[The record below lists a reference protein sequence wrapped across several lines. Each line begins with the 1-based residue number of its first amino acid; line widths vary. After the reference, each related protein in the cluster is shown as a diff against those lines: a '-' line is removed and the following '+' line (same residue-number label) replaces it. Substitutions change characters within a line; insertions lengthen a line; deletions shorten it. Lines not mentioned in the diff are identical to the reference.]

1 LEAATLPLFIR
12 KMDKYIISGYC
23 RIKENWIE
31 TSREGRQYNTQFAD
45 FSDFMKSLY
54 LSGGI
59 DYPKFYKMDNLC
71 KIALISSE
79 YLVKETG
86 LRGKYD
92 AESIG
97 IIIENRSASIDSDSR
112 HAESFKDKR
121 NYFPSP
127 AIFVYT
133 LPNIAVGEICI
144 RNGIKGENA
153 LFIFDEF
160 DADFVF
166 DYINILLKTKKVESC
181 LGGWIE
187 YSQNGYESFLFLV
200 EEENK
205 LEQKEK
211 TIPFTKEELKK
222 VYFKN

>member
-1 LEAATLPLFIR
+1 MLPLFTG
-12 KMDKYIISGYC
+12 KMDKYLISGFC

-31 TSREGRQYNTQFAD
+31 TSGEGKQYYTQSAD

-54 LSGGI
+54 QRGGI

-79 YLVKETG
+79 YLLKETSFN
-86 LRGKYD
+86 GKYD
-92 AESIG
+92 GERVG
-97 IIIENRSASIDSDSR
+97 IIIENKSASIDSDSK
-112 HAESFKDKR
+112 HAESFRDKK

-153 LFIFDEF
+153 LFVFDEF
-160 DADFVF
+160 EADFAL
-166 DYINILLKTKKVESC
+166 DYISLLLRTRRVESC

-187 YSQNGYESFLFLV
+187 YSRNGYESFLFLI

-205 LEQKEK
+205 LEQKRN
-211 TIPFTKEELKK
+211 TIPFTKEALKK
-222 VYFKN
+222 IYFKN

>member
-1 LEAATLPLFIR
+1 LEAVTLLSSIG
-12 KMDKYIISGYC
+12 KMDKYFISGFC

-31 TSREGRQYNTQFAD
+31 TSGGGKQFYTQSAD
-45 FSDFMKSLY
+45 FSEFIKTLY
-54 LSGGI
+54 QKAEI

-79 YLVKETG
+79 YLIKGTG
-86 LRGKYD
+86 FRGKYD
-92 AESIG
+92 AETVG
-97 IIIENRSASIDSDSR
+97 IVLQNKSSSIDSDSR
-112 HAESFKDKR
+112 HAESFKDKKS
-121 NYFPSP
+121 YFPSP

-133 LPNIAVGEICI
+133 LPNIAIGEICI

-153 LFIFDEF
+153 LFIFDKFE
-160 DADFVF
+160 ADFAF
-166 DYINILLKTKKVESC
+166 DYIQLLLNTKRTGSC

-205 LEQKEK
+205 LEQKRE
-211 TIPFTKEELKK
+211 TIPFTKDELKK
-222 VYFKN
+222 IYYKN